1 VEKFIIGLII
11 LISAINL
18 VILLN
23 LTLKKAYLIFNKY
36 LIIII
41 NKKIKTYKHVEN
53 DYIQFI
59 IERADK

>member
-1 VEKFIIGLII
+1 MEKFIIGLII